1 MGSSDSEIA
10 NKQLREPLRAQAHL
24 ILVSLLPRYIY
35 IYVVCECEWVCSA
48 CTHIILS
55 VTNSRQFLHIF
66 CRFFFRC
73 CCCYSL
79 ANCQRSPLLCG
90 RKLTSTNWL
99 FYLHTNMLACNCRS
113 RYIYICSVVSSH
125 IGKTTATNGISATA
139 RSLVHPYIHT
149 LQIAHLS
156 FLLSFLSYLSTY
168 NLVFMMLSSAW
179 LTWGRRCELL
189 YVIVIIENKLIINM
203 LYALLFHAVPVPL
216 HFGWTNSN
224 DEYCPCVCLWPRRYA
239 VFMWNSI
246 PFHRWAW
253 QSNAISSLHNF
264 SVPVRYVCAIPAS
277 GGRKSWYDF
286 LSIII
291 ICYSMRIWSTK
302 SICWMLHTHIV

>member
-1 MGSSDSEIA
+1 MRWDRRIRKLRTNSSESRCVHKHISSSCLFCLD
-10 NKQLREPLRAQAHL
+10 
-24 ILVSLLPRYIY
+24 IY

-203 LYALLFHAVPVPL
+203 LYALLLCCSSAASL
-216 HFGWTNSN
+216 LDGRIAMTNIVLV
-224 DEYCPCVCLWPRRYA
+224 CVCGHDAMRYSCEIQFHFIDELDNRMQFPLCITFQFLFDMCVRFRHPA
-239 VFMWNSI
+239 VGKVDTIFYQLLLFVI
-246 PFHRWAW
+246 R
-253 QSNAISSLHNF
+253 
-264 SVPVRYVCAIPAS
+264 
-277 GGRKSWYDF
+277 
-286 LSIII
+286 
-291 ICYSMRIWSTK
+291 
-302 SICWMLHTHIV
+302 

>member
-113 RYIYICSVVSSH
+113 RYIYIFVVSSRLILAKRQRQMAFRLLH
-125 IGKTTATNGISATA
+125 A
-139 RSLVHPYIHT
+139 RSYIHT
-149 LQIAHLS
+149 YTRS
-156 FLLSFLSYLSTY
+156 
-168 NLVFMMLSSAW
+168 
-179 LTWGRRCELL
+179 
-189 YVIVIIENKLIINM
+189 K
-203 LYALLFHAVPVPL
+203 
-216 HFGWTNSN
+216 
-224 DEYCPCVCLWPRRYA
+224 
-239 VFMWNSI
+239 
-246 PFHRWAW
+246 
-253 QSNAISSLHNF
+253 
-264 SVPVRYVCAIPAS
+264 
-277 GGRKSWYDF
+277 
-286 LSIII
+286 
-291 ICYSMRIWSTK
+291 
-302 SICWMLHTHIV
+302 